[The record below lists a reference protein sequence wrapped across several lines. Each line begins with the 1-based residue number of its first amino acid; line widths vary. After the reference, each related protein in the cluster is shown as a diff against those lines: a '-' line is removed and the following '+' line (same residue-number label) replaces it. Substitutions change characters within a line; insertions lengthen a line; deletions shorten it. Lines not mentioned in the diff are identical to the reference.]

1 MENQETIYPIE
12 NLEKFISLLHN
23 VQRVTRVARRPDEK
37 ELTNTAEHTF
47 ELALLCWYI
56 VSVQKLNL
64 NLEKVLQ
71 YALAHD
77 LIEAYAGDTPIHDEE
92 AKKTKVAREAAAL
105 IQIEQEFPEFG
116 DLLATIHEYELRDNP
131 ESRFVYAA
139 DKLVDPLSMSM
150 ETTQSIWK
158 DYAVSFDTL
167 LKNKTDKIAFSD
179 VIQRYWNQLLKKL
192 ESKKSFFFD
201 A

>member
-1 MENQETIYPIE
+1 MANQEKEYPIE
-12 NLEKFISLLHN
+12 NLERFISLLHN
-23 VQRVTRVARRPDEK
+23 VQRVKRVARRPDEK

-47 ELALLCWYI
+47 ELTLLCWYI

-64 NLEKVLQ
+64 NPEKVLQ

-105 IQIEQEFPEFG
+105 VRIEQEFPEFG
-116 DLLATIHEYELRDNP
+116 DLLATIHEYERRDNP

-158 DYAVSFDTL
+158 EYDVSWDTI

-179 VIQRYWNQLLKKL
+179 VIQRYWNQLLTKL

-201 A
+201 S